1 MSSEVGSGR
10 INLDNLKTQSESSS
24 DCFNM
29 DFACQV
35 LEGDEMNAQMANFI
49 GIHRM
54 QSLRS
59 PQSVNQKEDG
69 QEHSDA
75 NSNVF
80 YDIDNNENQDDLDAS
95 ISNIEFPFTIDSEE
109 LEQIF
114 GSGDNNEDSDEEE
127 QYTCPQTGA
136 HFHKADLYKRI
147 LKLQKRRALIDRAIA
162 EEQRIQEMAMKK
174 VEKAS

>member
-54 QSLRS
+54 
-59 PQSVNQKEDG
+59 
-69 QEHSDA
+69 
-75 NSNVF
+75 
-80 YDIDNNENQDDLDAS
+80 
-95 ISNIEFPFTIDSEE
+95 
-109 LEQIF
+109 
-114 GSGDNNEDSDEEE
+114 
-127 QYTCPQTGA
+127 
-136 HFHKADLYKRI
+136 
-147 LKLQKRRALIDRAIA
+147 
-162 EEQRIQEMAMKK
+162 
-174 VEKAS
+174 